1 MSCLKLLAAPED
13 SGALVNRK
21 QRRERQRAIKKA
33 GKKGTDMERKLGLFD
48 KIPKHCLTCNK
59 DFDKKNKEMVMSW
72 NVVVR
77 EKEGKVRLYCPTC
90 WNKAIEFT
98 KRNFNEEES

>member
-1 MSCLKLLAAPED
+1 M
-13 SGALVNRK
+13 NRA

-48 KIPKHCLTCNK
+48 MMPDECSACVKEFNK
-59 DFDKKNKEMVMSW
+59 RDKEMVSTW

-77 EKEGKVRLYCPTC
+77 EKEGVVRLFCPDC
-90 WNKAIEFT
+90 WKMAGDMLKQFG
-98 KRNFNEEES
+98 EEIDEKNTGL